1 MEAANPNWDESSCPG
16 AVWDLLFSKTEEKD
30 NDSNIFHDDTRFCW
44 IPPGRWKRS
53 TPPLTVAR
61 LMLSSQSVT
70 LSEQFYCLKHQKMV
84 TVTTLKHQKM
94 VNVTTLRAWKTFQ
107 TELSAGSDG
116 RADFVERKA
125 CNWITDTFQ
134 VAFVVQLIVVV
145 VCGCKWITDTFQV
158 AHVQLVVVLS
168 SCHTFQ
174 YLFLGLFGCGLDRKL
189 VVL

>member
-16 AVWDLLFSKTEEKD
+16 AVWDLLFSKTEKKGD
-30 NDSNIFHDDTRFCW
+30 NNIFHDNARFCW

-61 LMLSSQSVT
+61 LMLSSQSAT
-70 LSEQFYCLKHQKMV
+70 LSEQSYCFKHQKMV
-84 TVTTLKHQKM
+84 TVTTLTTLKHQKM
-94 VNVTTLRAWKTFQ
+94 VTVTTLRAWKTFQ

-134 VAFVVQLIVVV
+134 VAFVE
-145 VCGCKWITDTFQV
+145 
-158 AHVQLVVVLS
+158 LVVVLS
-168 SCHTFQ
+168 SYHTFQ
-174 YLFLGLFGCGLDRKL
+174 FLFLGLFDCGLDRKL

>member
-30 NDSNIFHDDTRFCW
+30 NDNNIFHDDTRFCW

-70 LSEQFYCLKHQKMV
+70 LSEQPYCLKHQR
-84 TVTTLKHQKM
+84 M

-134 VAFVVQLIVVV
+134 VAFVELVVV
-145 VCGCKWITDTFQV
+145 V
-158 AHVQLVVVLS
+158 VVVVVANGSPILFRLLLLS
-168 SCHTFQ
+168 WLWYCHHITYFS
-174 YLFLGLFGCGLDRKL
+174 FVFGSVWLRSGS
-189 VVL
+189 

>member
-1 MEAANPNWDESSCPG
+1 MEPN
-16 AVWDLLFSKTEEKD
+16 LLLRIIKTGWRQPIQTGMKALVQAQCEIYCCQNQKINND
-30 NDSNIFHDDTRFCW
+30 NGIFHDDTRFCW
-44 IPPGRWKRS
+44 IPSGRWKRS

-70 LSEQFYCLKHQKMV
+70 LSEQSYCLKHQKMV
-84 TVTTLKHQKM
+84 T
-94 VNVTTLRAWKTFQ
+94 VTTLRAWKTFQ

-134 VAFVVQLIVVV
+134 VDLF
-145 VCGCKWITDTFQV
+145 K
-158 AHVQLVVVLS
+158 LVVALS
-168 SCHTFQ
+168 SYHTFQ
-174 YLFLGLFGCGLDRKL
+174 FLFLGLFGYGLDRKL

>member
-16 AVWDLLFSKTEEKD
+16 AVWDLLLNKKKHND
-30 NDSNIFHDDTRFCW
+30 NNIFHDDTRFCW

-70 LSEQFYCLKHQKMV
+70 LSEQPYCLKHQKMV
-84 TVTTLKHQKM
+84 TVTTLTTLKHQKM
-94 VNVTTLRAWKTFQ
+94 VTVTTLRAWKTFQ

-134 VAFVVQLIVVV
+134 VAFVE
-145 VCGCKWITDTFQV
+145 
-158 AHVQLVVVLS
+158 LVVVLS
-168 SCHTFQ
+168 SYHIFQ
-174 YLFLGLFGCGLDRKL
+174 FCFWICLATVRI
-189 VVL
+189 VSS

>member
-1 MEAANPNWDESSCPG
+1 M
-16 AVWDLLFSKTEEKD
+16 
-30 NDSNIFHDDTRFCW
+30 
-44 IPPGRWKRS
+44 
-53 TPPLTVAR
+53 TVAR

-70 LSEQFYCLKHQKMV
+70 LSEQPYCLKHQKMV
-84 TVTTLKHQKM
+84 TVTTLTTLKHQKM
-94 VNVTTLRAWKTFQ
+94 VTVTTLRAWKTFQ

-158 AHVQLVVVLS
+158 AFVELVVVLS
-168 SCHTFQ
+168 SYHTFQ
-174 YLFLGLFGCGLDRKL
+174 LLFLGLFGCGLDRKL